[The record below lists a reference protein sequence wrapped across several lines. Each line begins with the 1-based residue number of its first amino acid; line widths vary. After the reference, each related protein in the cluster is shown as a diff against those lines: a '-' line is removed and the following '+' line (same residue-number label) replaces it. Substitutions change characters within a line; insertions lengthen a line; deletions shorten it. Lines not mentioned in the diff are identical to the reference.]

1 MVDPV
6 SATGVA
12 IAALALA
19 HQLLKS
25 SSVSKKDKKQIEAS
39 AKQLVELAQMSDIDK
54 EARKSK
60 RSIRYWAKLR
70 APAQKTRKTPRLK
83 KRVAKRKKVR

>member
-1 MVDPV
+1 VQSRFILYVPVVPV

-19 HQLLKS
+19 HQVLKS

-54 EARKSK
+54 RRRKRANDPFDTGPSYEHLRK
-60 RSIRYWAKLR
+60 RLE
-70 APAQKTRKTPRLK
+70 RLL
-83 KRVAKRKKVR
+83 A